1 MTLEFGEWQKVELKA
16 AKVLSVEDL
25 PGKDKLYKLRIDLGG
40 EQRQLIAGIKPFY
53 AKEKLVGRTIVVI
66 ANLQPRMIAGLE
78 SQGMLLA
85 VKNAQGG
92 FTTLTVDDDVPAGT
106 RVE

>member
-1 MTLEFGEWQKVELKA
+1 MVLEFGDWQKVELKA
-16 AKVLSVEDL
+16 AKVLSVEDV
-25 PGKDKLYKLRIDLGG
+25 PGKDKLYKLKIDLGG
-40 EQRQLIAGIKPFY
+40 EQRQLVAGIKPFY
-53 AKEKLVGRTIVVI
+53 PVEKLLGRTIVVV

-92 FTTLTVDDDVPAGT
+92 FTTLTVDEDVPPGT
-106 RVE
+106 SVE

>member
-1 MTLEFGEWQKVELKA
+1 MVLEFADWQKAELKA
-16 AKVLSVEDL
+16 AKILEVEEV
-25 PGKDKLYKLRIDLGG
+25 PGKDKLYKLKIDLGS
-40 EQRQLIAGIKPFY
+40 EKRQLVAGIKPFY
-53 AKEKLVGRTIVVI
+53 AKEKLLGRTIIVI

-85 VKNAQGG
+85 VQNAKGG
-92 FTTLTVDDDVPAGT
+92 FTTLTVDDDVPPGT